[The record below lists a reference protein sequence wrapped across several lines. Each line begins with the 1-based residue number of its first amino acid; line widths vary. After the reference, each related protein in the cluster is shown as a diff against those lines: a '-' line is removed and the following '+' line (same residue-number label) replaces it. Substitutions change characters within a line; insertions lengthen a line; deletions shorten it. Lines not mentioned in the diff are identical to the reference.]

1 MTRRPNFWQRV
12 LALAPLLLVIV
23 SLPTQVLVRCRM
35 DGQVRER
42 CCCPADE
49 NPSSS
54 PALQAPDCCDR
65 EVAARDVPTART
77 APETSWAPVV
87 IATSIPSSDRLV
99 SDRSVAR
106 ALRESCPARGGP
118 SIRLLTQTFLI

>member
-1 MTRRPNFWQRV
+1 MSQMTVRPGSWQRV

-42 CCCPADE
+42 CCCPAAQNE
-49 NPSSS
+49 SPA

-65 EVAARDVPTART
+65 EVAVRSLPTVRT
-77 APETSWAPVV
+77 APEAVTAPVV
-87 IATSIPSSDRLV
+87 IATLV
-99 SDRSVAR
+99 A
-106 ALRESCPARGGP
+106 
-118 SIRLLTQTFLI
+118 